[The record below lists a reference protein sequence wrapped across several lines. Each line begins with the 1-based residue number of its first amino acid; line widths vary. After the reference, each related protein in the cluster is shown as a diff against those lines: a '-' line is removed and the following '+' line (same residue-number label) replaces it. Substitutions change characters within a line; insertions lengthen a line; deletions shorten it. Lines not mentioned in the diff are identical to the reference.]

1 MKNMLQALYN
11 SKLLSYNTHNN
22 STVDKKM
29 RLDKLNCTKVNTV
42 MFTIRTA
49 YGHKIIALNGCTS
62 MILFLKQLPT
72 INLSMLF

>member
-29 RLDKLNCTKVNTV
+29 RLDKLNCTKVSTV
-42 MFTIRTA
+42 MLTIRTA
-49 YGHKIIALNGCTS
+49 YGIK
-62 MILFLKQLPT
+62 
-72 INLSMLF
+72 